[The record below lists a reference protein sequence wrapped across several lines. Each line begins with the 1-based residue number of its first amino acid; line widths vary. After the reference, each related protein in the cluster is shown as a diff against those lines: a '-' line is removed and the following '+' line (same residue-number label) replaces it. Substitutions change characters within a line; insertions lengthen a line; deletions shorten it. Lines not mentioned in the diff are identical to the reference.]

1 MILNGKEKKYK
12 FSSKFNKQKS
22 SSQLTLQKP
31 IFTQNMKQ
39 NNMTVLN
46 FIKQKDRFKIP
57 DFYDEK
63 NSKKF
68 LDSKNKAMS
77 EIILSDELELDNNNK
92 KENKKTNKYNS
103 ELELNNKIKKEKKRV
118 SKYNSTTKM
127 LKTQYINEK
136 TSDTDNNKFDYNTN
150 YKMDNS
156 NDSNFIY
163 KFILDNANESE
174 EIFLK
179 KLKKQMKSIEIKNK
193 NSQKTLS
200 KFSESKIDKRKSNF
214 NNKKQSLFKGPNP
227 FRFSRDAKILMINEP
242 IDASSIKSSSFDSQN
257 IIISKISGNEKEE
270 ININNIFNKDSDKN
284 VNNSINDIEIN
295 SDKDSLM
302 NILSGLMQ

>member
-12 FSSKFNKQKS
+12 FSSKSNKQKS
-22 SSQLTLQKP
+22 SSQLSIQKA
-31 IFTQNMKQ
+31 IFSQNMKQ
-39 NNMTVLN
+39 NNMNVLS
-46 FIKQKDRFKIP
+46 FIQQKNRFKIP
-57 DFYDEK
+57 DLYDEK

-77 EIILSDELELDNNNK
+77 EIILSDELELDNNTK
-92 KENKKTNKYNS
+92 KENKKSNKYNS
-103 ELELNNKIKKEKKRV
+103 ELDLNNKNKKEKKRV

-127 LKTQYINEK
+127 VKTQYINEK
-136 TSDTDNNKFDYNTN
+136 TSDTENNKLDYNTIN
-150 YKMDNS
+150 NMDNS

-179 KLKKQMKSIEIKNK
+179 KLKKQMKSIGIKSK
-193 NSQKTLS
+193 NSVKTLS

-257 IIISKISGNEKEE
+257 IIISKISGNDKEE
-270 ININNIFNKDSDKN
+270 ININN
-284 VNNSINDIEIN
+284 SINDIDIN